1 MTLSFLF
8 WARPRP
14 VSSCKR
20 HDRRTGL
27 AKGYFACRFAR
38 PASSADLKGA
48 LSSLRGFSS
57 RLSTDLSVAD
67 VRSDFT
73 ANLRNVLKSGAAN
86 LTLADPNEE
95 GANLLAL
102 QTRTSLA
109 SASLSL
115 TQRAESSI
123 LRLFS

>member
-1 MTLSFLF
+1 MAIEVAKVELKN
-8 WARPRP
+8 
-14 VSSCKR
+14 VSDAS
-20 HDRRTGL
+20 GL
-27 AKGYFACRFAR
+27 AACIEAGQF
-38 PASSADLKGA
+38 SADEVVAVIGKTEGN
-48 LSSLRGFSS
+48 GG
-57 RLSTDLSVAD
+57 LSTDLSVAD

-95 GANLLAL
+95 GADQLAL

-115 TQRAESSI
+115 TQRAESTI
-123 LRLFS
+123 LRLFT